1 MSKELLPRSNA
12 QVGYENIELNNQKHK
27 LKHKNHWR
35 NLKLKSLSAVIETTE
50 HKFIVTPSKLFQST
64 FKNCQ

>member
-12 QVGYENIELNNQKHK
+12 EVGYKNIELNNQKHK

-35 NLKLKSLSAVIETTE
+35 NLKLKSLSAVIEKVYCYSVE
-50 HKFIVTPSKLFQST
+50 VISKHI
-64 FKNCQ
+64 